1 MFGKCDGDCVSIRLW
16 RVRSAGDNM
25 GIVDRIKDWLFGID
39 FVSTA
44 QIRELM
50 EYIITDVDTNED
62 GWISVREFIQAVKTW
77 MKLNS

>member
-1 MFGKCDGDCVSIRLW
+1 M
-16 RVRSAGDNM
+16 RSAGGNM

-50 EYIITDVDTNED
+50 EYIITDVDTNEN